1 MTFSCLVSSQ
11 WSIKIEKSQT
21 IQSWHESNW
30 LHTFKKFLSYGIL
43 GRYFGYTQEQW
54 PLEYKCIAF
63 FCK

>member
-30 LHTFKKFLSYGIL
+30 LHTRTYIPSSSFFPMEY
-43 GRYFGYTQEQW
+43 
-54 PLEYKCIAF
+54 LEDISATHKNSDH
-63 FCK
+63 